1 MTSFSLAHR
10 SALSLRY
17 TEPVCAA
24 RLLPRPVAPVA
35 TRSCLAAC
43 EEHQQQRHG
52 WRQQATA
59 DSAAEAVE
67 APVAAAPADSGD
79 EVDPEQQLAQL
90 PQPSQH
96 HQGQLS
102 SKERATLRAQSEQ
115 LAKSKTLQRVQIGNK
130 GVTLNVLHSIMDILM
145 KYEFVRVKLGEGCGL
160 ERKQTAARLA
170 ELLDAAVVGQVGFTI
185 TLYRQKGLPRPDS
198 LMKPGGEL

>member
-1 MTSFSLAHR
+1 
-10 SALSLRY
+10 
-17 TEPVCAA
+17 
-24 RLLPRPVAPVA
+24 
-35 TRSCLAAC
+35 
-43 EEHQQQRHG
+43 
-52 WRQQATA
+52 
-59 DSAAEAVE
+59 
-67 APVAAAPADSGD
+67 
-79 EVDPEQQLAQL
+79 
-90 PQPSQH
+90 
-96 HQGQLS
+96 
-102 SKERATLRAQSEQ
+102 
-115 LAKSKTLQRVQIGNK
+115 VQIGNK